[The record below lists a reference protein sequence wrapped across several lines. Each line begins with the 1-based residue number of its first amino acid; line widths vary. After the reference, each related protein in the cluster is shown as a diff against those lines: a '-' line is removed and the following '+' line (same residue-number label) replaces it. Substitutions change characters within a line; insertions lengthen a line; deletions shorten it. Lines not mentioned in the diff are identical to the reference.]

1 VKKKIVLEL
10 NWICIKKYNQ
20 LYLGIVS
27 PKLNKMNTLRKLWD
41 DGKQIHED
49 LNLRFENQKLISW
62 EVEPKRIQET
72 YTREVVESLVK
83 DLIQKEMITFW
94 DDVPNMSVSVPIQ
107 EIGMDSEEGNEEEPL
122 FIETF
127 HYDED
132 VDDTLHDRGYDVP
145 MLLHKFMGL
154 SRELNHTDF

>member
-1 VKKKIVLEL
+1 
-10 NWICIKKYNQ
+10 
-20 LYLGIVS
+20 
-27 PKLNKMNTLRKLWD
+27 MNTLNTL
-41 DGKQIHED
+41 
-49 LNLRFENQKLISW
+49 LRNGYRLHDELELKFTNKELVSYK
-62 EVEPKRIQET
+62 VEPTGMEHI

-127 HYDED
+127 HHNDDDED
-132 VDDTLHDRGYDVP
+132 DWLHDRGCDVP
-145 MLLHKFMGL
+145 MLLHKFLGQR
-154 SRELNHTDF
+154 REMNHTSY